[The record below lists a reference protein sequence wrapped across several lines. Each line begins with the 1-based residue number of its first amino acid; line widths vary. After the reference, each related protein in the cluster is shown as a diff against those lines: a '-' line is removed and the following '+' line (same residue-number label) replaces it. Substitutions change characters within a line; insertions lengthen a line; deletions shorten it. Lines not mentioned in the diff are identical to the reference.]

1 MEEKEGVPPLI
12 SRIDDTTP
20 LSETERS
27 NFREAYTALF
37 ANTATLEATPA
48 IKANPLYAVYQRY
61 AKRFYHEMLSARR
74 KYGMRT

>member
-1 MEEKEGVPPLI
+1 LI

-20 LSETERS
+20 LSETEKS
-27 NFREAYTALF
+27 SFREAYTVLF

>member
-1 MEEKEGVPPLI
+1 MI
-12 SRIDDTTP
+12 TRIDDTTP
-20 LSETERS
+20 LSETEKS
-27 NFREAYTALF
+27 NFREAYTVLF